1 MCIHM
6 TVLLMRCCM
15 VRSNCAGEESEQI
28 RPVSS
33 AYKLTSGTTEGR
45 SGGGE
50 VKKGEGEHPPN
61 ENKLK
66 HRSELIEC

>member
-1 MCIHM
+1 MVDQEGMKKYTMASVLSKLGWSFHVCIHM

-45 SGGGE
+45 S
-50 VKKGEGEHPPN
+50 
-61 ENKLK
+61 LT
-66 HRSELIEC
+66 